1 MGIAR
6 LVLAGLAALALVA
19 LIVVGVL
26 SLIGSLGSGAETDP
40 SAAPATITTTTTSPA
55 DASSTASASASATA
69 ERVPTVLV
77 ECLREQ
83 CPTVFLKVTGG
94 DVLLDRE
101 MAEGEQFQS
110 FDPKVDVVLADSAA
124 VRVQVNGAVRA
135 PGGSG
140 GRQEFTV
147 SRNR

>member
-6 LVLAGLAALALVA
+6 LVLAGLAALALVV

-26 SLIGSLGSGAETDP
+26 SLIGSLSSGAEADP
-40 SAAPATITTTTTSPA
+40 SAAPITGTSPE
-55 DASSTASASASATA
+55 DASPAASATA

-77 ECLREQ
+77 ECLREH

-101 MAEGEQFQS
+101 MTRGEQFQS

-124 VRVQVNGAVRA
+124 VRVQVNGTVRA
-135 PGGSG
+135 PGEV

>member
-6 LVLAGLAALALVA
+6 LVLVGLAVLVVVALVV
-19 LIVVGVL
+19 LGVL
-26 SLIGSLGSGAETDP
+26 SLVGGLGSGAETAPSSAP
-40 SAAPATITTTTTSPA
+40 SAAASSAAASPA
-55 DASSTASASASATA
+55 PSATP

-101 MAEGEQFQS
+101 MALGERFRS

-124 VRVQVNGAVRA
+124 VRVQVNGAVRS
-135 PGGSG
+135 PGKAGE
-140 GRQEFTV
+140 RQEFTV
-147 SRNR
+147 SRD

>member
-6 LVLAGLAALALVA
+6 LVLVGLAVLVVVA
-19 LIVVGVL
+19 LIVLGVL
-26 SLIGSLGSGAETDP
+26 SLIGSLGSGAETTPSPVP
-40 SAAPATITTTTTSPA
+40 SATTSSAAASP
-55 DASSTASASASATA
+55 ASSTS

-94 DVLLDRE
+94 DVLFDRE
-101 MAEGEQFQS
+101 MARGEQFRS

-124 VRVQVNGAVRA
+124 VRVQVNGAVRS
-135 PGGSG
+135 PGKAGE
-140 GRQEFTV
+140 RQEFTV
-147 SRNR
+147 PRKD

>member
-6 LVLAGLAALALVA
+6 LVLAGLAALALVV
-19 LIVVGVL
+19 LIVVGIL
-26 SLIGSLGSGAETDP
+26 SLIGSLGSGAEPDP
-40 SAAPATITTTTTSPA
+40 SAAPATGTSQA
-55 DASSTASASASATA
+55 DVSPSASASA

-77 ECLREQ
+77 ECLREH

-124 VRVQVNGAVRA
+124 VRVQVNGVVRA
-135 PGGSG
+135 PGEAGE
-140 GRQEFTV
+140 RQEFTV

>member
-6 LVLAGLAALALVA
+6 LVLVGLAVVVVVA
-19 LIVVGVL
+19 LIVFGVL
-26 SLIGSLGSGAETDP
+26 SLIGSLGSGAETAASPAP
-40 SAAPATITTTTTSPA
+40 SATVSSVASPPP
-55 DASSTASASASATA
+55 SATP

-83 CPTVFLKVTGG
+83 CPTVFLKITGG

-101 MAEGEQFQS
+101 MARGERFRS

-124 VRVQVNGAVRA
+124 VRVQVNGAVRS
-135 PGGSG
+135 PGKAGE
-140 GRQEFTV
+140 RQEFTV
-147 SRNR
+147 SRD

>member
-6 LVLAGLAALALVA
+6 LVLVGLAVLALVA
-19 LIVVGVL
+19 LIVFGAL
-26 SLIGSLGSGAETDP
+26 SLFGSLGSGTDTVASPAPSAGVSSAAVSPPP
-40 SAAPATITTTTTSPA
+40 SAAP
-55 DASSTASASASATA
+55 

-77 ECLREQ
+77 ECMREH

-101 MAEGEQFQS
+101 LTRGEQFQA

-124 VRVQVNGAVRA
+124 VRVQVNGAVRS
-135 PGGSG
+135 PGKAGE
-140 GRQEFTV
+140 RQEFTV
-147 SRNR
+147 SRK